1 MRTAEKQVL
10 DVVKM
15 DIHLDYTADG
25 KRYIARIS
33 EIIPLEEGVP
43 YPEYDPNNPEDSM
56 ANITREYYTRK
67 TDRQGFV
74 TNIIMHYDL
83 DTHTYIADNR
93 MSKELEERLR
103 NNLAEDLRADF
114 DKFMLEEW
122 GPRTEDGEIIPAE
135 EIERQLEELDAK
147 TAEIKAKREA
157 EMSKEENISA
167 QIEADNQARAQWKQG
182 YINQEKAQAAAA
194 FSIGSFFDDSDYN

>member
-1 MRTAEKQVL
+1 
-10 DVVKM
+10 
-15 DIHLDYTADG
+15 
-25 KRYIARIS
+25 
-33 EIIPLEEGVP
+33 
-43 YPEYDPNNPEDSM
+43 
-56 ANITREYYTRK
+56 
-67 TDRQGFV
+67 
-74 TNIIMHYDL
+74 MHYDL
-83 DTHTYIADNR
+83 NTHTYIADNR

-157 EMSKEENISA
+157 EMSKEENIST